1 MRTAGT
7 HDQPGCQTESLAA
20 LAGRLR
26 RSDRR
31 LTGPRHAILAVL
43 REAVHPLGSKQIH
56 ALLPAGECDLATV
69 YRSMHLLEEHEL
81 VRKVEFG
88 DGSARYELIRSDNG
102 HHHHLVCTGCREIV
116 ELEECFPKE
125 LEDAIARRSGFRS
138 VTHRLEFFGVCP
150 KCAAGSP
157 APA

>member
-1 MRTAGT
+1 MRTGGT
-7 HDQPGCQTESLAA
+7 HNHPGCQTESLAA

-69 YRSMHLLEEHEL
+69 YRSLHLLEQL
-81 VRKVEFG
+81 NMVQRFDLG
-88 DGSARYELIRSDNG
+88 DGVARFELRHPDG
-102 HHHHLVCTGCREIV
+102 HDHHHHLICRRCAAVV
-116 ELEECFPKE
+116 ELAECD
-125 LEDAIARRSGFRS
+125 LEQFQQRVAARSGFALVS
-138 VTHRLEFFGVCP
+138 HRLEFFGLCP
-150 KCAAGSP
+150 QCQ
-157 APA
+157 